1 MLTTSERY
9 SDSSSYKAGYWNVTD
24 EMRKDSQHRSTQHAV
39 NTTVTLR
46 TGHNRVTCTGFK
58 SSHEPASYCHI
69 GALYSVGFVP
79 VSVGFVSSEVRYVN
93 VRLCYTAAS

>member
-39 NTTVTLR
+39 NTTVTFR

-58 SSHEPASYCHI
+58 SSHEPASYWCI
-69 GALYSVGFVP
+69 IFGWIRACFGWIRVL
-79 VSVGFVSSEVRYVN
+79 
-93 VRLCYTAAS
+93 